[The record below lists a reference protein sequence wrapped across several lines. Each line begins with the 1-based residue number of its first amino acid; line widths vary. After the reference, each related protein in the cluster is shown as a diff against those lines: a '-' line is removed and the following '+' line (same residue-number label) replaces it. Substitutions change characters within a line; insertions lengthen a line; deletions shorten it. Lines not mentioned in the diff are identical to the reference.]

1 MFSTGICLVMVEA
14 NVAWNWYRL
23 TFHAFH
29 IQNCNIKAGIARST
43 SILPVQIAPDIFYG
57 QNSPSYCSDIEQITN
72 TISMLYQ
79 FYDAL
84 LRPYLHIV
92 NMDVRSITWFAG
104 YLYLAVTGFWFRVWP
119 FLTFPFCIWYGI
131 YYLQLYVWMRNNCMK
146 YMQLYPY
153 LYLTGLWFRV

>member
-43 SILPVQIAPDIFYG
+43 SILPVQIAPDIFYD

-92 NMDVRSITWFAG
+92 NMDVRSITWFVG

-119 FLTFPFCIWYGI
+119 FLTFPILYF
-131 YYLQLYVWMRNNCMK
+131 QLNLLLATVLVCVMFVP
-146 YMQLYPY
+146 L
-153 LYLTGLWFRV
+153 